1 MDLKQ
6 WSRIR
11 WVVYGDENS
20 RFFHGYV
27 NNRRSKNRIHGLI
40 IDRSWTT
47 EADAIKL
54 EAFNF
59 FQGKFQEQWPSRPKT
74 ICDSFSKL
82 SPSASSEIEEPFTA
96 DEVKRVVWACDGDKT
111 PRPDGFTFSF
121 IKKYWGIL
129 HKDIINY
136 VKRFERYGR
145 LERGCN

>member
-40 IDRSWTT
+40 IDGSWTT

-59 FQGKFQEQWPSRPKT
+59 FQGNSRSGGHQGQKLLVT
-74 ICDSFSKL
+74 VLASFLRVLVLKLKNRSQQMKSKGL
-82 SPSASSEIEEPFTA
+82 
-96 DEVKRVVWACDGDKT
+96 
-111 PRPDGFTFSF
+111 
-121 IKKYWGIL
+121 
-129 HKDIINY
+129 
-136 VKRFERYGR
+136 YGR
-145 LERGCN
+145 AMEIKHPDRMGSHSVLLKNIGVYYTKIS